1 MDDVFQFIISDAL
14 ILIPALMIV
23 GKILKELY
31 IFPDKW
37 IPLFLLPLGI
47 AGAIPLIGWSWK
59 AVVQGVLITG
69 TAVYGNQLIKQINK
83 KS

>member
-47 AGAIPLIGWSWK
+47 AGAIALIGWSWK